1 MEQAE
6 LVAVAEIKSDA
17 KLLSF
22 VDRSFEAESRIY
34 VESIKK
40 VSWWSRLKKRA
51 IRSTQ
56 WTTSK
61 GWSLSSQ
68 HK

>member
-22 VDRSFEAESRIY
+22 VDRSFEAEPRIY

-40 VSWWSRLKKRA
+40 VSWWSRLKK
-51 IRSTQ
+51 TGY
-56 WTTSK
+56 TFYPMDNGK
-61 GWSLSSQ
+61 GWPVSSQ
-68 HK
+68 YK